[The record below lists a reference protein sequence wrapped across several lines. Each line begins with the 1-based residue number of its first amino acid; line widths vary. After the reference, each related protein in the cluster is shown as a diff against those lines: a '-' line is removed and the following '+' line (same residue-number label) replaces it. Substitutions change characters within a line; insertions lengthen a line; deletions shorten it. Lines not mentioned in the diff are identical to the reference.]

1 MLSDFLLFIPA
12 FLWGTTDPLLRK
24 LSKGI
29 EKVEGKTFIEKTYFE
44 FKFIFT
50 NLKYLIVFLLNQ
62 FGSFAFYIAL
72 AYSELSL
79 VVPITNALT
88 LVFTTITGYFLG
100 EKINT
105 ITLFG
110 LLFVIIGVGIC
121 VS

>member
-1 MLSDFLLFIPA
+1 MLSDLLLFIPA
-12 FLWGTTDPLLRK
+12 FLWGTTDPFLRK

-29 EKVEGKTFIEKTYFE
+29 EKVEGKNFIEKTYFE

-50 NLKYLIVFLLNQ
+50 NLKYLIVFLINQ
-62 FGSFAFYIAL
+62 SGSFAFYIAL

-88 LVFTTITGYFLG
+88 LVFTTLTGYFLG
-100 EKINT
+100 EKIDT
-105 ITLFG
+105 ITLLG